1 MMFKLIPQEV
11 KFFEMFVK
19 SAENLLRGAK
29 VLVEI
34 ANNFDTLAENA
45 AKLERLEHDSDQITH
60 EIMEKLNKTFVTPLD
75 REDIHEL
82 TAALDDV
89 MDFIEAATE
98 RMVLYKVTSST
109 PEMKEIAEVILK
121 QAEEINYVMPKIK
134 EIKHAQIIG
143 HCIEINRLENEGD
156 RILREAVAGLFDRK
170 TDPLEVIKWRDIYDY
185 LETATDKCEDI
196 AVTIEGI
203 ALKYS

>member
-1 MMFKLIPQEV
+1 MFKLIPQEV

-60 EIMEKLNKTFVTPLD
+60 DIMEKLNKTFVTPLD

-98 RMVLYKVTSST
+98 RMVLYKVTAST

-121 QAEEINYVMPKIK
+121 QAQEINYVMPKIK

>member
-1 MMFKLIPQEV
+1 MFKLIPQEV
-11 KFFEMFVK
+11 KFFDMFVR

-29 VLVEI
+29 LLKEI
-34 ANNFDTLAENA
+34 ANDFSSLAQDA

-89 MDFIEAATE
+89 MDFMEAATE
-98 RMVLYKVTSST
+98 RMVLYKLKAPT
-109 PEMKEIAEVILK
+109 PEMKEMADVILR

-134 EIKHAQIIG
+134 ELKHAQVME

-156 RILREAVAGLFDRK
+156 RIQREAVAKLFDQK
-170 TDPLEVIKWRDIYDY
+170 TDPLEVIKWRDIYEY

-196 AVTIEGI
+196 AVIIEGI
-203 ALKYS
+203 VLKHA

>member
-1 MMFKLIPQEV
+1 MFNFLPRET
-11 KFFEMFVK
+11 KFFDMFER
-19 SAENLLRGAK
+19 SAQNLLKGAYILK
-29 VLVEI
+29 DL
-34 ANNFDTLAENA
+34 ANDFTTLTENA

-60 EIMEKLNKTFVTPLD
+60 EIMERLNKTFVTPID

-98 RMVLYKVTSST
+98 RMILYKIKAAT
-109 PEMKEIAEVILK
+109 PEMKRIADVIFR
-121 QAEEINYVMPKIK
+121 QAEEINKVMPRLKDL
-134 EIKHAQIIG
+134 KHAHVME

-156 RILREAVAGLFDRK
+156 RILREAVANLFDNR

-185 LETATDKCEDI
+185 LETATDKCEDV
-196 AVTIEGI
+196 AVIIEGI
-203 ALKYS
+203 VLKHA

>member
-1 MMFKLIPQEV
+1 MFSLIPKEV
-11 KFFEMFVK
+11 KFFDMFVK

-29 VLVEI
+29 LLKEI
-34 ANNFDTLAENA
+34 SNNFDTLAEDA

-98 RMVLYKVTSST
+98 RMVLYKLKTPT
-109 PEMKEIAEVILK
+109 PEIQEMADVILK
-121 QAEEINYVMPKIK
+121 QAEEINFVMPKLK
-134 EIKHAQIIG
+134 ELKHAQVME

-156 RILREAVAGLFDRK
+156 RILREAVAKLFNDK
-170 TDPLEVIKWRDIYDY
+170 TDVLEVIKWRDIYEY

-196 AVTIEGI
+196 AVIIEGI
-203 ALKYS
+203 VLKHA

>member
-1 MMFKLIPQEV
+1 MFKLIPQEV
-11 KFFEMFVK
+11 KFFEMFVR

-29 VLVEI
+29 LLREI
-34 ANNFDTLAENA
+34 SNDFSSLAQDA

-60 EIMEKLNKTFVTPLD
+60 EIMEKLNTTFITPLD

-98 RMVLYKVTSST
+98 RLVLYKLKAPT
-109 PEMKEIAEVILK
+109 PEMKEMANVILR

-134 EIKHAQIIG
+134 ELKHSQVME

-156 RILREAVAGLFDRK
+156 RIQREAVAKLFDQK
-170 TDPLEVIKWRDIYDY
+170 TDPLEVIKWRDIYEY

-196 AVTIEGI
+196 AVIVEGI
-203 ALKYS
+203 VLKHA

>member
-1 MMFKLIPQEV
+1 MFSLIPKEV
-11 KFFEMFVK
+11 KFFEMFVR

-29 VLVEI
+29 LLKEI
-34 ANNFDTLAENA
+34 SNDFSSLTQDA

-60 EIMEKLNKTFVTPLD
+60 EIMEKLNTTFITPLD

-98 RMVLYKVTSST
+98 RMVLYKLKAPT
-109 PEMKEIAEVILK
+109 PEIKEMADVILR
-121 QAEEINYVMPKIK
+121 QAEEINFVMPKLK
-134 EIKHAQIIG
+134 ELKHDQVME

-156 RILREAVAGLFDRK
+156 RIQREAVAKLFDQK
-170 TDPLEVIKWRDIYDY
+170 TDALEVIKWRDIYEY

-196 AVTIEGI
+196 AVIIEGI
-203 ALKYS
+203 VLKHA

>member
-1 MMFKLIPQEV
+1 MFKLIPQEM
-11 KFFEMFVK
+11 KFFDMFVK

-29 VLVEI
+29 LLKEI
-34 ANNFDTLAENA
+34 SNNFDTLAEDA

-82 TAALDDV
+82 TVALDDV

-98 RMVLYKVTSST
+98 RMVLYKLKTPT
-109 PEMKEIAEVILK
+109 PEIQEIADVILR
-121 QAEEINYVMPKIK
+121 QAEEINYVMPKLK
-134 EIKHAQIIG
+134 ELKHAQIME

-156 RILREAVAGLFDRK
+156 RILREAVAKLFNEK
-170 TDPLEVIKWRDIYDY
+170 TDALEVIKWRDIYEY

-196 AVTIEGI
+196 AVIIEGI
-203 ALKYS
+203 CLKHA

>member
-1 MMFKLIPQEV
+1 MFSLIPKEV
-11 KFFEMFVK
+11 KFFDMFVK

-29 VLVEI
+29 LLKEI
-34 ANNFDTLAENA
+34 SNNFDSLAEDA

-60 EIMEKLNKTFVTPLD
+60 EIMEKLNTTFVTPLD

-98 RMVLYKVTSST
+98 RMVLYKLKTPT
-109 PEMKEIAEVILK
+109 PEIQEIADVILR
-121 QAEEINYVMPKIK
+121 QAEEINYVMPKLK
-134 EIKHAQIIG
+134 ELKHAQIME

-156 RILREAVAGLFDRK
+156 RILREAVAKLFDQK
-170 TDPLEVIKWRDIYDY
+170 TDALEVIKWRDIYEY

-196 AVTIEGI
+196 AVIIEGI
-203 ALKYS
+203 VLKHA

>member
-1 MMFKLIPQEV
+1 MFKLIPQEV

-19 SAENLLRGAK
+19 SAENIQKGAKLLR
-29 VLVEI
+29 EI
-34 ANNFDTLAENA
+34 AYNSDFLAENA

-60 EIMEKLNKTFVTPLD
+60 EIMERLNKTFVTPID

-89 MDFIEAATE
+89 VDFIEAATE
-98 RMVLYKVTSST
+98 RMVLYKVKTTT
-109 PEMKEIAEVILK
+109 PEMKEIADVILK
-121 QAEEINYVMPKIK
+121 QSEEINCLMPKLK
-134 EIKHAQIIG
+134 DLKHARIME

-156 RILREAVAGLFDRK
+156 RILRDAVARLFDNR

-185 LETATDKCEDI
+185 LETATDKCEDV
-196 AVTIEGI
+196 AVIIEGI
-203 ALKYS
+203 VLKHA

>member
-1 MMFKLIPQEV
+1 MFNFLPKET
-11 KFFEMFVK
+11 KFFEMFER
-19 SAENLLRGAK
+19 SAQNLLKGAYILK
-29 VLVEI
+29 DL
-34 ANNFDTLAENA
+34 ANDFASLAENA

-60 EIMEKLNKTFVTPLD
+60 EIMERLNKTFVTPID

-98 RMVLYKVTSST
+98 RMILYKIKSVT
-109 PEMKEIAEVILK
+109 PEKKRIADVILR
-121 QAEEINYVMPKIK
+121 QAEEINKVIPKLK
-134 EIKHAQIIG
+134 DLKHAHVME

-156 RILREAVAGLFDRK
+156 RILREAVANLFDSG

-185 LETATDKCEDI
+185 LETATDKCEDV
-196 AVTIEGI
+196 AVIIEGI
-203 ALKYS
+203 VLKHA

>member
-1 MMFKLIPQEV
+1 MFSLIPKEV
-11 KFFEMFVK
+11 KFFDMFVK

-29 VLVEI
+29 LLKEI
-34 ANNFDTLAENA
+34 SNDFGSLAEDA

-60 EIMEKLNKTFVTPLD
+60 EIMEKLNTTFVTPLD

-82 TAALDDV
+82 TAALDDA

-98 RMVLYKVTSST
+98 RLVLYKLKAPT
-109 PEMKEIAEVILK
+109 PEMKEMAGVILR

-134 EIKHAQIIG
+134 ELKHAQVME

-156 RILREAVAGLFDRK
+156 RIQREAVAKLFNDK
-170 TDPLEVIKWRDIYDY
+170 TDVLEVIKWRDIYEY

-196 AVTIEGI
+196 AVIIEGI
-203 ALKYS
+203 VLKHA

>member
-1 MMFKLIPQEV
+1 MFKLIPQEM
-11 KFFEMFVK
+11 KFFDMFER
-19 SAENLLRGAK
+19 SAQNLLKGAY
-29 VLVEI
+29 VLNDI
-34 ANNFDTLAENA
+34 ANDFLTLTENA

-60 EIMEKLNKTFVTPLD
+60 EIMEKLNKTFITPID

-98 RMVLYKVTSST
+98 RMILYKIKAPT
-109 PEMKEIAEVILK
+109 PEMKEMANVILK
-121 QAEEINYVMPKIK
+121 QAEAINKVIPRLKDL
-134 EIKHAQIIG
+134 KHAHVME

-156 RILREAVAGLFDRK
+156 RIQREAVARLFDSR

-185 LETATDKCEDI
+185 LETATDKCEDV
-196 AVTIEGI
+196 AVIIEGI
-203 ALKYS
+203 CLKHA

>member
-1 MMFKLIPQEV
+1 MFSLIPKEV
-11 KFFEMFVK
+11 KFFDMFVK

-29 VLVEI
+29 LLKELSD
-34 ANNFDTLAENA
+34 NFGSLAEDA

-60 EIMEKLNKTFVTPLD
+60 EIMEKLNTTFVTPLD

-98 RMVLYKVTSST
+98 RMVLYKIKAPT
-109 PEMKEIAEVILK
+109 PEMKEIADVILK
-121 QAEEINYVMPKIK
+121 QAEEINFVMPKLK
-134 EIKHAQIIG
+134 ELKHAQVME

-156 RILREAVAGLFDRK
+156 RILREAVAKLFDQK
-170 TDPLEVIKWRDIYDY
+170 TDALEVIKWRDIYEY

-196 AVTIEGI
+196 AVIIEGI
-203 ALKYS
+203 VLKHA

>member
-1 MMFKLIPQEV
+1 MFRLIPHET
-11 KFFEMFVK
+11 KFFDMFER
-19 SAENLLRGAK
+19 SAQNLLKGAYILK
-29 VLVEI
+29 DI
-34 ANNFDTLAENA
+34 SNDFSTLAENA

-60 EIMEKLNKTFVTPLD
+60 EIMEKLNKTFITPID

-98 RMVLYKVTSST
+98 RMILYKIKTPT
-109 PEMKEIAEVILK
+109 PEMKAIADVIFR
-121 QAEEINYVMPKIK
+121 QAEAINKVIPRLKDL
-134 EIKHAQIIG
+134 KHAHIME

-156 RILREAVAGLFDRK
+156 KIQREAVASLFDNR

-185 LETATDKCEDI
+185 LETATDKCEDV
-196 AVTIEGI
+196 AVIIEGI
-203 ALKYS
+203 CLKHA